1 MDPIGWIHTGWYEA
15 VRLRLNLSNIFLQGK
30 LEIIIYPRTNCKI
43 VILSSYDSSLYKN
56 LALNR
61 ELVKIVREYQCR
73 SLLVITEILSTTPPI
88 QNLLNNRLAKD
99 FFLILLNLVIEVFE
113 QFRVCLN
120 STFWIFWP
128 LHINLNQVE

>member
-1 MDPIGWIHTGWYEA
+1 MDPLLDDMKA

-30 LEIIIYPRTNCKI
+30 LEIIIYPRTNFKI

-73 SLLVITEILSTTPPI
+73 SLLVISYDSELRFSH
-88 QNLLNNRLAKD
+88 QLR
-99 FFLILLNLVIEVFE
+99 
-113 QFRVCLN
+113 QFKTC
-120 STFWIFWP
+120 
-128 LHINLNQVE
+128 